1 MRLPYPTTGA
11 SWAARSVSMYSPLII
26 SLAGGMASWTLPWQ
40 LRASKVHVLGE
51 RQSQVERES
60 QVETAHGLALEVM

>member
-1 MRLPYPTTGA
+1 
-11 SWAARSVSMYSPLII
+11 MYFPLVV
-26 SLAGGMASWTLPWQ
+26 SLAEGTASWTLTWQ